1 MRQPYPT
8 DLTDD
13 QWDAIRGLIP
23 PPRYGRRPPA
33 DAREAVN
40 TLLYQNRTGCRWDML
55 PHDLLPE
62 AALRDDFA
70 RWRDDGT
77 LGEILRA
84 LRRLDRAEARR
95 DLIPAIVCG
104 AALSNCGPR
113 VADSDVDAF
122 EGRIGAPLPV
132 GYRRFLLEVNGGEAP
147 ADESGSPPDAY
158 LSLHWLGGPIS
169 DADVASSF
177 ADPMG
182 WSELAYDRDLELR
195 ARTLWR
201 GGLSRRWL
209 LVGTVQHED
218 MLLLR
223 LDDGSVWL
231 MDGLRD
237 DLGED
242 DCTRVAG
249 LFDELDLARAGP

>member
-23 PPRYGRRPPA
+23 PPRYGPHRTIDP
-33 DAREAVN
+33 REVVN
-40 TLLYQNRTGCRWDML
+40 TLLYQDRTGCRWDML

-62 AALRDDFA
+62 SAVRDDYA

-84 LRRLDRAEARR
+84 LRRLSRAEARR
-95 DLIPAIVCG
+95 DLAPLVVRDAPL
-104 AALSNCGPR
+104 ANCGPR
-113 VADSDVDAF
+113 VSDRDIDAF
-122 EGRIGAPLPV
+122 EARIGAPLPK

-147 ADESGSPPDAY
+147 ADESGYPPDVY

-169 DADVASSF
+169 DADVASNF

-182 WSELAYDRDLELR
+182 WAELAYDRDLELR
-195 ARTLWR
+195 ARTCWR
-201 GGLSRRWL
+201 GGLSRHWL
-209 LVGTVQHED
+209 LVGTVQHEN

-223 LDDGSVWL
+223 LDDGSAWL
-231 MDGLRD
+231 MDGLRGD
-237 DLGED
+237 FDED

-249 LFDELDLARAGP
+249 LFDELGLARA